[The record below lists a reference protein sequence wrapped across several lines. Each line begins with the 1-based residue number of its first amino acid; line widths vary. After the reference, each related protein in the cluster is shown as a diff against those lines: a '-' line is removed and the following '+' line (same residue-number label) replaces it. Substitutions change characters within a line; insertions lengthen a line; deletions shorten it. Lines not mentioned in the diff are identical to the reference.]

1 MANREISTSVPS
13 VSQRGFVVI
22 DTETTGLHTDARII
36 ELGMVYLSTRG
47 NQQKTFNTLL
57 LGDGTTGEWSA
68 RRVHRIRTDELKGAP
83 QFKHIASDLLKSI
96 AGRVVFAHNASFDL
110 KRINYELKLA
120 RLPKIPRMACTMQ
133 LGIHLGYG
141 RLKLEKAIDEFDL
154 FRQISHHALHDALA
168 TAQLLQHYISENPK
182 GVREYLTKSGYL

>member
-1 MANREISTSVPS
+1 
-13 VSQRGFVVI
+13 
-22 DTETTGLHTDARII
+22 
-36 ELGMVYLSTRG
+36 
-47 NQQKTFNTLL
+47 
-57 LGDGTTGEWSA
+57 
-68 RRVHRIRTDELKGAP
+68 
-83 QFKHIASDLLKSI
+83 
-96 AGRVVFAHNASFDL
+96 
-110 KRINYELKLA
+110 
-120 RLPKIPRMACTMQ
+120 MACTMQ